1 MLDRKI
7 GITGKEPEHGA
18 PTPAAS
24 KARVEIETTVDQP
37 YGDVDVLT
45 IPCQH
50 EGGWCE
56 YLRVVRGGSKCPS
69 SEIDS
74 RTPVRLTIV
83 RPAVDVELSAQE
95 CIQGEG
101 RTVMWIAVDRPS
113 EQVEYQGVPVTRE
126 GKLVRKSAQIE
137 IIGRE
142 IARRSRARSAEL
154 GCL

>member
-1 MLDRKI
+1 VLDCKI
-7 GITGKEPEHGA
+7 GLAGKQPEHGA
-18 PTPAAS
+18 PVPAAS

-45 IPCQH
+45 VPCQH

-56 YLRVVRGGSKCPS
+56 DLRVVRGGSERPS
-69 SEIDS
+69 SEIDGC
-74 RTPVRLTIV
+74 TPGRLSVV
-83 RPAVDVELSAQE
+83 RPAIDVELRE
-95 CIQGEG
+95 EERGHGKG
-101 RTVMWIAVDRPS
+101 RTVTRIAVDCPS